1 MILKLKDNQ
10 RKEMNILKL
19 CQILQWVKRKKKVM
33 TRKMFPK
40 KFDKLTAELVKLT
53 EMRIKYFNNQED
65 CEKW

>member
-1 MILKLKDNQ
+1 
-10 RKEMNILKL
+10 
-19 CQILQWVKRKKKVM
+19 M

-65 CEKW
+65 CEK